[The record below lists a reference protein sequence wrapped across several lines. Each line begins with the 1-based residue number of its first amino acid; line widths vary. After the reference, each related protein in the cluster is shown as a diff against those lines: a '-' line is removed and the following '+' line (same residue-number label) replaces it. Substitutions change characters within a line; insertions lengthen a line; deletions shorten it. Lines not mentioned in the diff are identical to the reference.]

1 MTRHENDVDV
11 LIVGAGPVGLC
22 CSRLLSRMGVSNR
35 VLERRSGLHTA
46 PQAHVVSARSM
57 EVFRAAGIP
66 AEKTVAVATRPQDQG
81 SIRWVQTLA
90 GPVIGDL
97 QLGSPERIMK
107 TFASTPTPT
116 MNIPQ
121 HRLEPVLFEAASDAG
136 AGIDFEVEWLGA
148 RQREGGVVSE
158 ARDHKTDE
166 TLEIRSRY
174 LLGCDGAGSPVRRAL
189 GIGMEGPAHVQSYLS
204 LFVQG
209 NLRHVVGEHPGLLYW
224 HLDPLEPAVF
234 IAHDIDSTWIFMHPY
249 DPERVPQ
256 DSFTPERCRQLVE
269 DAIGAEADFEIRETG
284 FWQMTCQ
291 VADRYR
297 DGRIFLVGD
306 AAHRFPPT
314 GGMGMNTGVAD
325 AFNLA
330 WKIAAVLG
338 GRADDRLLA
347 TYDQERQ
354 PVASVNAEQS
364 LSNHLRMIEV
374 VEALQVDPG
383 LSPDEARAELRRVPE
398 QEERRNAV
406 QAAIDAQREHFD
418 MLGLDLGQHYERGAL
433 VPDGTPPPAPATSTF
448 DFVPSTRPGSRLPH
462 AWVEGE
468 GGRVSTLDLV
478 DASRPTV
485 ICGAGGA
492 RWVAA
497 AESLGLAAHAIGDG
511 AALADP
517 RGEWQ
522 AISGIGPDGVLLVRP
537 DGHVAWRDADG
548 SSEPGAGLEAALAAV
563 YCTTPNAAEPSPLRG
578 ASSSEAGGDAGAP
591 SGRNR

>member
-57 EVFRAAGIP
+57 EIFRAAGIP

-136 AGIDFEVEWLGA
+136 AGIDFEVEWTSA
-148 RQREGGVVSE
+148 TQSENGVVSQ
-158 ARDHKTDE
+158 ARDHKTGD

-204 LFVQG
+204 VFVQG

-330 WKIAAVLG
+330 WKLAAVLG
-338 GRADDRLLA
+338 GRADDRLLV

-448 DFVPSTRPGSRLPH
+448 DFVPSTRPGSRMPH

-468 GGRVSTLDLV
+468 DGRVSTLDLV
-478 DASRPTV
+478 DPSRPTV

-492 RWVAA
+492 RWIAA

-511 AALADP
+511 AAMSDP

-563 YCTTPNAAEPSPLRG
+563 YCTATPADRREES
-578 ASSSEAGGDAGAP
+578 
-591 SGRNR
+591 

>member
-66 AEKTVAVATRPQDQG
+66 AEKTVAVATKPQDQG

-121 HRLEPVLFEAASDAG
+121 HRLEPVLFEAAGDAG
-136 AGIDFEVEWLGA
+136 ARIDFEVEWTSA
-148 RQREGGVVSE
+148 TQSENGVVSQ
-158 ARDHKTDE
+158 ARDYRTGE

-204 LFVQG
+204 VFVQG
-209 NLRHVVGEHPGLLYW
+209 NLRHVVESHPGLLYW

-249 DPERVPQ
+249 DPEQVPQ
-256 DSFTPERCRQLVE
+256 ESFTPERCRQLVE
-269 DAIGAEADFEIRETG
+269 DAVGAEADFEIRETG

-297 DGRIFLVGD
+297 DGRIFLIGD

-364 LSNHLRMIEV
+364 LSNHLKMIEV
-374 VEALQVDPG
+374 VEALRVDPG
-383 LSPDEARAELRRVPE
+383 LSPDEAREELRRLPE
-398 QEERRNAV
+398 QEERRSAV

-468 GGRVSTLDLV
+468 DGRVSTLDLV
-478 DASRPTV
+478 DLCRPTV

-492 RWVAA
+492 HWVAA

-517 RGEWQ
+517 LGEWQ
-522 AISGIGPDGVLLVRP
+522 AISGIGPNGVLLVRP

-548 SSEPGAGLEAALAAV
+548 SSEPSAGLEAALAAV
-563 YCTTPNAAEPSPLRG
+563 YCTATTANQRDDS
-578 ASSSEAGGDAGAP
+578 
-591 SGRNR
+591 

>member
-1 MTRHENDVDV
+1 MTRPENNVDV

-22 CSRLLSRMGVSNR
+22 CSRLLGRMGVSNR

-57 EVFRAAGIP
+57 EIFRAAGIP

-121 HRLEPVLFEAASDAG
+121 HRLEPVLYEAASDAG
-136 AGIDFEVEWLGA
+136 AGIDFEAEWLGA
-148 RQREGGVVSE
+148 TQNEGGVVSQ
-158 ARDHKTDE
+158 ARDHKTGE

-189 GIGMEGPAHVQSYLS
+189 GIAMEGPAHVQSYLS
-204 LFVQG
+204 VFVQG
-209 NLRHVVGEHPGLLYW
+209 NLRHVVEEYPGLLYW

-249 DPERVPQ
+249 DPERVSQ
-256 DSFTPERCRQLVE
+256 ESFTPERCRQLVE
-269 DAIGAEADFEIRETG
+269 DAVGAEADFEIRETG

-297 DGRIFLVGD
+297 DGRVFLVGD

-338 GRADDRLLA
+338 GRADERLLA

-364 LSNHLRMIEV
+364 LSNHLKMIEV

-383 LSPDEARAELRRVPE
+383 LSPDEARAELRRLPE
-398 QEERRNAV
+398 QEERRSAA

-478 DASRPTV
+478 DPSRPTV

-492 RWVAA
+492 RWAAA

-522 AISGIGPDGVLLVRP
+522 AISDIGPDGVLLVRP

-548 SSEPGAGLEAALAAV
+548 SSELEAGLDTALAAV
-563 YCTTPNAAEPSPLRG
+563 YCTATPANVEES
-578 ASSSEAGGDAGAP
+578 
-591 SGRNR
+591 

>member
-57 EVFRAAGIP
+57 EIFRAAGIP
-66 AEKTVAVATRPQDQG
+66 AEKTVAAATRPQDQG

-121 HRLEPVLFEAASDAG
+121 HRLEPVLYEAASDAG

-148 RQREGGVVSE
+148 KQNERGVVSE
-158 ARDHKTDE
+158 ARDHGTGE

-204 LFVQG
+204 VFVQG

-256 DSFTPERCRQLVE
+256 ESFTPERCRQLVE

-330 WKIAAVLG
+330 WKLAAVLG
-338 GRADDRLLA
+338 GRADERLL
-347 TYDQERQ
+347 RR
-354 PVASVNAEQS
+354 
-364 LSNHLRMIEV
+364 LRMGRSV
-374 VEALQVDPG
+374 
-383 LSPDEARAELRRVPE
+383 
-398 QEERRNAV
+398 
-406 QAAIDAQREHFD
+406 
-418 MLGLDLGQHYERGAL
+418 
-433 VPDGTPPPAPATSTF
+433 AT
-448 DFVPSTRPGSRLPH
+448 
-462 AWVEGE
+462 
-468 GGRVSTLDLV
+468 
-478 DASRPTV
+478 ASR
-485 ICGAGGA
+485 
-492 RWVAA
+492 
-497 AESLGLAAHAIGDG
+497 
-511 AALADP
+511 
-517 RGEWQ
+517 
-522 AISGIGPDGVLLVRP
+522 
-537 DGHVAWRDADG
+537 
-548 SSEPGAGLEAALAAV
+548 SSP
-563 YCTTPNAAEPSPLRG
+563 
-578 ASSSEAGGDAGAP
+578 
-591 SGRNR
+591 